1 MTAVQCTLSPASGET
16 MQHDLE

>member
-1 MTAVQCTLSPASGET
+1 MTAVQCTLSPAIGAT